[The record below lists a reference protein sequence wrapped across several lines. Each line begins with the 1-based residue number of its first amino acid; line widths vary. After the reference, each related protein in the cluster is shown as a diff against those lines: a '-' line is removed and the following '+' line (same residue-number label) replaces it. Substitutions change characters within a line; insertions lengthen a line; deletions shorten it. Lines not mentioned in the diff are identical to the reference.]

1 MIATTQTGPLQQRRF
16 RFSTLL
22 PVAIS
27 LVVALPLLTIIVL
40 AVLAGPNSAGAL
52 GVQQLITLALNT
64 GALCLV
70 AAVLALTLGTLSA
83 WFVAAYDFPGRN
95 LLSWMAL
102 LPLAMPGYIISF
114 VFVDFLDYAGPLQTW
129 LRQATGWN
137 TPADYVFPE
146 IRSVGG
152 AAITFALV
160 LYPYVYLAGRTAF
173 ARMPASQIMAART
186 LGHGPVKTLFTVV
199 LPQARPALAIG
210 TGLVIM
216 ECLNDIGS
224 VSFFGVR
231 TFALAIFT
239 TWLDQGSLGGAAQLA
254 LLMLTVIAA
263 LVYAEHYAR
272 SKDRLPK
279 LSHQMQRDRLLG
291 VKGVAA
297 TIAVSLPILLG
308 FVVPVVLLV
317 LHGLRRFDE
326 ATSAAFASA
335 LFHTLALAAGAA
347 VIILMLALILNY
359 RSATSWRIVPR
370 FLADMGYAIP
380 GTILA
385 IGVIVPLSLFDHGF
399 NQLTQ
404 SVFEWT
410 PGLILSG
417 SIFALLFAYVTRFL
431 VIASGMVETGLD
443 KIPQS
448 LGHAASTLGRTPFRV
463 FMEIKLPLLKPALL
477 AAGLLVLVDA
487 MKELPA
493 TLLLRPFDYETLAT
507 LTFASASLGLIEQ
520 AAWPALAIVAVG
532 LIPIYILMA
541 SLNDQ

>member
-1 MIATTQTGPLQQRRF
+1 
-16 RFSTLL
+16 
-22 PVAIS
+22 
-27 LVVALPLLTIIVL
+27 
-40 AVLAGPNSAGAL
+40 
-52 GVQQLITLALNT
+52 
-64 GALCLV
+64 
-70 AAVLALTLGTLSA
+70 
-83 WFVAAYDFPGRN
+83 
-95 LLSWMAL
+95 
-102 LPLAMPGYIISF
+102 
-114 VFVDFLDYAGPLQTW
+114 
-129 LRQATGWN
+129 
-137 TPADYVFPE
+137 
-146 IRSVGG
+146 
-152 AAITFALV
+152 
-160 LYPYVYLAGRTAF
+160 
-173 ARMPASQIMAART
+173 
-186 LGHGPVKTLFTVV
+186 
-199 LPQARPALAIG
+199 
-210 TGLVIM
+210 
-216 ECLNDIGS
+216 
-224 VSFFGVR
+224 
-231 TFALAIFT
+231 
-239 TWLDQGSLGGAAQLA
+239 
-254 LLMLTVIAA
+254 
-263 LVYAEHYAR
+263 VYAEHYAR

-279 LSHQMQRDRLLG
+279 LSHQMQRDRLSG
-291 VKGVAA
+291 AKGMAA
-297 TIAVSLPILLG
+297 SLAVTLPIILG

-317 LHGLRRFDE
+317 LHGLRRFDQ

-335 LFHTLALAAGAA
+335 LFHTLVLATGAA
-347 VIILMLALILNY
+347 LIILVLALVLNY
-359 RSATSWRIVPR
+359 RTATSWRVVPR

-399 NQLTQ
+399 NWLTQ
-404 SVFEWT
+404 SLFEWT

-417 SIFALLFAYVTRFL
+417 SIFALLFAYIARFL

-507 LTFASASLGLIEQ
+507 LTFASASLGLLEQ